1 MPVNSLRRGL
11 AVLSAGAILALNA
24 IAGTTAAHAATV
36 RNAAAKAP
44 AAGTTRASEDQ
55 ALARARQ
62 TGKPVNVTAAETPT
76 TTLLA
81 NPDGRFTLTVT
92 AQPVRKLTGGTWR
105 PLDATLR
112 KNADGTI
119 SPALTATPLVLSGG
133 GTAPLATMRSGA
145 SSLSLTLP
153 AALPAPVLSGDTAT
167 YPSVLPG
174 TDLVVTARTDGGFSD
189 VYVVHDAVA
198 AADPRLA
205 ALLTA
210 TLATNGLTVGSDPHG
225 DVTARDAKGAL
236 VFGAAAP
243 TVWDSATTPG
253 TGTARSTPLA
263 AGAGAHH
270 GTLAVSLVGKTM
282 RLIPDASV
290 LRGQHTEFPVF
301 VDPMWTGGKVSWA
314 TPSQNFP
321 TDPHWNSS
329 AESKGLMQVGDSPDG
344 FWADTLIN
352 FSLPLSLLGPEGT
365 SDQIQAATF
374 YITNVA
380 ANNCTAQTVD
390 VYAPSATLTQNNATW
405 NAWFTQN
412 RSLGGA
418 VGTASFAHGWSSS
431 CPATSVAFPLSTGWI
446 TADVNAGKATQTLA
460 LAGTSY
466 GAEQFNGNG
475 GGQNDYEVFSPQTTN
490 PVTPALSITFM
501 HAPAIPTGLYT
512 SPNASTIGK
521 GDVTLYAP
529 VHDPDSGTVLTT
541 TITAYVT
548 GHTGEVIKSASMST
562 GPTAVLRIPEAT
574 LVADVTSSA
583 FSGTPSSTTMKV
595 SWYATVSNGNH
606 SQDATSALQAFTYDI
621 SQPGAPGVF
630 LDAALNTACTRTDTT
645 SFTYTVGTPASF
657 YFAPAATDKGTPSGY
672 TYQLNDGEPVSV
684 PASGGKATATITP
697 TAQTSI
703 LTVYAF
709 SPGGN
714 IGQQQ
719 SCVII
724 AAAAAPQADGDL
736 TGDGNA
742 DLLVPGAGSTSL
754 PAGLWLAAGTGG
766 GAISTAAANIGLKG
780 TGRNSAENPA
790 DWTGTQVVTGQ
801 FQQDGFNDVLDYY
814 PSTNGTTACSGQILA
829 TYGQALPLDPVT
841 GSQADVSSG
850 VFTYYVYD
858 PATQSDT
865 SVCASS
871 TASGGNVYAAENG
884 ASGVATSYGTPA
896 TPDLLLVAN
905 GSLFLE
911 PDENGDW
918 AGLGGTDP
926 SLPPTETVD
935 LSDKNPADGGSW
947 AGWSIATTLIADIPA
962 MFAIS
967 PAGAMYYYSPSAL
980 AGLAYQVINSATVSG
995 LAPPV
1000 QVAASGFGSGTFA
1013 EVRAASFGGGNLGV
1027 WAVTPSGGVYTY
1039 QLSPD
1044 GTTLSQLPQ
1053 AAGSCQKSGPTTC
1066 LVTATHQWPL
1076 NEQVSGTVSSAA
1088 DAAAGGLAL
1097 TGNSG
1102 VSWNDKDSYFKPDVI
1117 LDGSSGDLATTGK
1130 VVDLTGSFTVSAWA
1144 SPTSAGQVLLS
1155 QDSGTNAGLT
1165 LGTTGTAWT
1174 FGLYTGS
1181 TSNPFDTVTG
1191 GSIQLGQWTQV
1202 TASYDAGKGVMSL
1215 WVDGVLVGYRTHTAP
1230 AAAAAGPFHVGS
1242 ALTGGKRGSYFAGQV
1257 AMVQAWNQALAPIT
1271 TPSPASYHYS
1281 MSPTRI
1287 MDTRNG
1293 LGGTTGPVAPNSDT
1307 KLKVAGTAG
1316 IPATGVTAVAIDLTL
1331 TGPTAS
1337 GNVVTYADGDQLPTT
1352 SSINFDPGTTIT
1364 DYQVVPVSPD
1374 GKIALHLNSAGS
1386 AQLVV
1391 DVTGY
1396 FDTVLATGAQTYH
1409 PVTATRVLDTR
1420 SGTGAPK
1427 AQVQEGSTV
1436 ALQVTS
1442 SGASPL
1448 VPTTAT
1454 AVAVNLTVTDETSGG
1469 GYLAVYADGAQPPA
1483 LDTALSFASTSSSIA
1498 ADAGDV
1504 PLGSDGKIAIVNHGG
1519 AIDLVGDILGY
1530 YTPVSQGGDVYHATY
1545 PMRLADTR
1553 DGVGGSLGPVG
1564 AGASYPIPGTSVRQL
1579 TTAAAPVLMLNVTVT
1594 QPSLRGNLIAYPAGT
1609 AQPGTS
1615 DLNWN
1620 AAETIAN
1627 SVPIAGG
1634 AGGDITIF
1642 NNSAGTIHLVI
1653 DCGGFFASS

>member
-1 MPVNSLRRGL
+1 MPVNSPRRVL
-11 AVLSAGAILALNA
+11 AVLTTGAILALNA

-36 RNAAAKAP
+36 RNAAGNART
-44 AAGTTRASEDQ
+44 AGPTRASEDQ

-76 TTLLA
+76 TMLIA

-92 AQPVRKLTGGTWR
+92 AQPVRKLADGTWQ

-133 GTAPLATMRSGA
+133 GTTALATMRSGA

-153 AALPAPVLSGDTAT
+153 ASLPVPVLSGATAT
-167 YPSVLPG
+167 YQSVLPG
-174 TDLVVTARTDGGFSD
+174 TDLVVTAHTDGGFSD
-189 VYVVHDAVA
+189 VYVVHDAAA

-210 TLATNGLTVGSDPHG
+210 SMATSGLAVSSDPHG

-243 TVWDSATTPG
+243 AMWDSATKP
-253 TGTARSTPLA
+253 GTARSTPLA
-263 AGAGAHH
+263 ADAGAHH
-270 GTLAVSLVGKTM
+270 GTLAVSLSGKTM
-282 RLIPDASV
+282 RLVPDASV
-290 LRGQHTEFPVF
+290 LRGQHTVFPVF
-301 VDPMWTGGKVSWA
+301 IDPTWTGGKVSWS

-329 AESKGLMQVGDSPDG
+329 AESQGLMQVGDSPTG

-365 SDQIQAATF
+365 SDDIQTATF

-390 VYAPSATLTQNNATW
+390 VYAPSATLSQSNDNW
-405 NAWFTQN
+405 NSWFTQN

-431 CPATSVAFPLSTGWI
+431 CPASSVSFGLSTGWI
-446 TADVNAGKATQTLA
+446 TSDVKAGKATQTLA

-466 GAEQFNGNG
+466 GAEQFTGNG
-475 GGQNDYEVFSPQTTN
+475 TNQNDYEVFSPQTTN

-501 HAPAIPTGLYT
+501 HAPATPTGLYT

-529 VHDPDSGTVLTT
+529 VHDPDGGTLTT

-548 GHTGEVIKSASMST
+548 GHTGEVIKSAAIPT
-562 GPTAVLRIPEAT
+562 GSGTTAVLRIPEAT
-574 LVADVTSSA
+574 LVADVTSST
-583 FSGTPSSTTMKV
+583 FGGLPSSTTMKV
-595 SWYATVSNGNH
+595 TWYATVSNGNH

-621 SQPGAPGVF
+621 SQPGAPGIF
-630 LDAALNTACTRTDTT
+630 LDSALGTACTRTDTT

-672 TYQLNDGEPVSV
+672 TYQLNNGEPVSL
-684 PASGGKATATITP
+684 PASGGKVTATITP
-697 TAQTSI
+697 TAQTNI

-724 AAAAAPQADGDL
+724 AAAAAPQADGDV

-766 GAISTAAANIGLKG
+766 GAISPAAANIGLKG
-780 TGRNSAENPA
+780 TGRNSAQSPA
-790 DWTGTQVVTGQ
+790 DWTGTQVITGQ
-801 FQQDGFNDVLDYY
+801 FQGDGFNDVLDYY
-814 PSTNGTTACSGQILA
+814 PSTNGTAACSGQILA

-841 GSQADVSSG
+841 GSQADVSPG

-858 PATQSDT
+858 ATTQSDT
-865 SVCASS
+865 PVCASS
-871 TASGGNVYAAENG
+871 SASGGNMFAAENG
-884 ASGVATSYGTPA
+884 ASGVATSYETPGN
-896 TPDLLLVAN
+896 PDLLLVAN

-918 AGLGGTDP
+918 AGIGGTDP
-926 SLPPTETVD
+926 SLQPTETVD

-947 AGWSIATTLIADIPA
+947 AGWSIATTLVQDIPA
-962 MFAIS
+962 MFAVS
-967 PAGAMYYYSPSAL
+967 PAGAVYYYSPSAL

-995 LAPPV
+995 LSSPV
-1000 QVAASGFGSGTFA
+1000 QVAASGFGGGTVA
-1013 EVRAASFGGGNLGV
+1013 EVRAASFGGGKLGV

-1053 AAGSCQKSGPTTC
+1053 AAGSCPKAGPTTC

-1076 NEQVSGTVSSAA
+1076 NDQVSGAVSSAA
-1088 DAAAGGLAL
+1088 DDAAGGLSL
-1097 TGNSG
+1097 QGNSG
-1102 VSWNDKDSYFKPDVI
+1102 TSWNDKDGYFNPDVI

-1130 VVDLTGSFTVSAWA
+1130 VLDLTGSFTVSAWA
-1144 SPTSAGQVLLS
+1144 SPTAAGQVLLS
-1155 QDSGTNAGLT
+1155 QDGGSSAGLT

-1174 FGLYTGS
+1174 FGLI
-1181 TSNPFDTVTG
+1181 TSAGTFDTVTG

-1202 TASYDAGKGVMSL
+1202 TASYDAGTGVMSL

-1230 AAAAAGPFHVGS
+1230 AAGATGPFHVGD
-1242 ALTGGKRGSYFAGQV
+1242 ALAGGKRGSYFAGQV
-1257 AMVQAWNQALAPIT
+1257 AMVQAWNQALTPIT

-1281 MSPTRI
+1281 LAPTRI

-1307 KLKVAGTAG
+1307 KLKIAGTAG
-1316 IPATGVTAVAIDLTL
+1316 IPAAGVTAVAIDLTL

-1337 GNVVTYADGDQLPTT
+1337 GNVATYADGDQLPATA
-1352 SSINFDPGTTIT
+1352 SLNFDPGTVVT

-1374 GKIALHLNSAGS
+1374 GKIALHLNSAGT
-1386 AQLVV
+1386 AQFVI

-1396 FDTVLATGAQTYH
+1396 FDTVLAAGAQTYH

-1420 SGTGAPK
+1420 SGIGAPTGR
-1427 AQVQEGSTV
+1427 VPEGGTV

-1448 VPTTAT
+1448 VPASAT
-1454 AVAVNLTVTDETSGG
+1454 AVAINLTVTDEASG
-1469 GYLAVYADGAQPPA
+1469 GYLAVYAAGAQPPA
-1483 LDTALSFASTSSSIA
+1483 LDTALSFSATSSSIA

-1504 PLGSDGKIAIVNHGG
+1504 PLGSGGKIAIVNHGG
-1519 AIDLVGDILGY
+1519 AIDVIGDILGY
-1530 YTPVSQGGDVYHATY
+1530 YTPASQGGDVYHATN
-1545 PMRLADTR
+1545 PTRLADTR
-1553 DGVGGSLGPVG
+1553 DGVGGALGPVG
-1564 AGASYPIPGTSVRQL
+1564 AGASYPIPGTSVRQI

-1594 QPSLRGNLIAYPAGT
+1594 QPSMRGNLVAFPGGT

-1627 SVPIAGG
+1627 SVPVAGG
-1634 AGGDITIF
+1634 AGGDITIL
-1642 NNSAGTIHLVI
+1642 NNSTGTIHLVI
-1653 DCGGFFASS
+1653 DCSGFFAST